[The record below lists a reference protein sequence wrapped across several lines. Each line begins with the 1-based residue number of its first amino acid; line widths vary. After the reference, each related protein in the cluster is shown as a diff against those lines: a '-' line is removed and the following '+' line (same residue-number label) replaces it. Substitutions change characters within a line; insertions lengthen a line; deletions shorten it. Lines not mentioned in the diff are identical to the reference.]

1 MRNLEEIR
9 RATVDATIDELKDKK
24 KAFYIADHSDKE
36 IVLEAYEVRAYREN
50 REVNTVEIIDI
61 HGNFYMCNYLIGL
74 GVVIE
79 DSLPKPEEGP
89 GEGWTILRW

>member
-1 MRNLEEIR
+1 MMNLDEIR
-9 RATVDATIDELKDKK
+9 KVTVDATAEALKDKK
-24 KAFYIADHSDKE
+24 EAFYISDLSDKR
-36 IVLEAYEVRAYREN
+36 IVLESYDIRAYREN
-50 REVNTVEIIDI
+50 RDANTVEVIDI

-89 GEGWTILRW
+89 GNGWTILRW

>member
-24 KAFYIADHSDKE
+24 KAFYIANHSDKK

-50 REVNTVEIIDI
+50 REVNTVEIIDMN
-61 HGNFYMCNYLIGL
+61 GYLYMCNYLIGV

-79 DSLPKPEEGP
+79 DLLPKPEEGP